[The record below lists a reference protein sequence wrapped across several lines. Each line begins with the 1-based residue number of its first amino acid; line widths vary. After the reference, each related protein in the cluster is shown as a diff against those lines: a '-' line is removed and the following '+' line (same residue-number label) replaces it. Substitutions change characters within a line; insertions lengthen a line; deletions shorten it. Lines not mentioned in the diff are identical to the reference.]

1 MNITLRDL
9 LDAGLHFGH
18 QLRRYNPK
26 SKKYVFDN
34 RHGIS
39 IIDLEIAYGK
49 LEEATQFVEELAKTS
64 QKILFVGTK
73 RQAKEI
79 IREAATQCQMP
90 YCASR
95 WLGGTLTNFATIKNS
110 MAKYRKY
117 LAMQADGSLDKTHK
131 KEAAAI
137 RRDMNR
143 MHRNFEG
150 IIDMTDLPAAMF
162 VIDTKHEQIA
172 VAEANR
178 LEIPVIGLVDTNSD
192 PTIINYP
199 IPGNDDSSKSIR
211 LIVEVIME
219 AVQDGVARRQA
230 PQAGQG
236 LTPMLRDEAKE
247 EQLPVT
253 PMAPMA
259 TMADAPVVSEI
270 PESYSTDQD

>member
-1 MNITLRDL
+1 MNITLKDL

-110 MAKYRKY
+110 MAKYKKY
-117 LAMQADGSLDKTHK
+117 LAMEADGSLDKTHK

-178 LEIPVIGLVDTNSD
+178 LEIPVVGLVDTNSD
-192 PTIINYP
+192 PTIIDYP

-211 LIVEVIME
+211 LIVEIITE

-230 PQAGQG
+230 PLASQG
-236 LTPMLRDEAKE
+236 LAPMLRDEAKE

-253 PMAPMA
+253 PMAPLA
-259 TMADAPVVSEI
+259 SLANAPEVSEI
-270 PESYSTDQD
+270 PESYSTDED

>member
-1 MNITLRDL
+1 M
-9 LDAGLHFGH
+9 HFGH

-49 LEEATQFVEELAKTS
+49 LEDATQFVEELAKTS

-110 MAKYRKY
+110 MAKYKKY
-117 LAMQADGSLDKTHK
+117 LAMEADGSLDKTHK

-150 IIDMTDLPAAMF
+150 IIEMTDLPAAMF

-178 LEIPVIGLVDTNSD
+178 LEIPVVGLVDTNSD
-192 PTIINYP
+192 PTIIDYP

-211 LIVEVIME
+211 LIVEIITE

-230 PQAGQG
+230 PLASQG
-236 LTPMLRDEAKE
+236 LAPMLRDEAKE

-253 PMAPMA
+253 PMAPLA
-259 TMADAPVVSEI
+259 SLANAPEVSEI
-270 PESYSTDQD
+270 PESYSTDED

>member
-9 LDAGLHFGH
+9 LEAGVHFGH
-18 QLRRYNPK
+18 QLRRFNPK

-39 IIDLEIAYGK
+39 VIDLELSYGK
-49 LEEATQFVEELAKTS
+49 LEEATQFVEELAKNN

-110 MAKYRKY
+110 MTKYKKY
-117 LAMQADGSLDKTHK
+117 LAMEADGSLDKTHK

-137 RRDMNR
+137 RREMNR

-150 IIDMTDLPAAMF
+150 IIEMSDRPAAMF
-162 VIDTKHEQIA
+162 IIDTKHEQIA

-192 PTIINYP
+192 PTIIDYP

-219 AVQDGVARRQA
+219 AVQDGIAGRQA
-230 PQAGQG
+230 PQANQG
-236 LTPMLRDEAKE
+236 LAPMLREEAKE

-253 PMAPMA
+253 PIAPM
-259 TMADAPVVSEI
+259 TSMANAPQVSEV